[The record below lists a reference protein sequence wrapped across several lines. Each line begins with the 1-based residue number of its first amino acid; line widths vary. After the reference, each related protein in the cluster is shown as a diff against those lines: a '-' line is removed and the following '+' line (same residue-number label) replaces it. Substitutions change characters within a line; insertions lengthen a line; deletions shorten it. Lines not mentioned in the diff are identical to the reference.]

1 MFDHVD
7 MARSLGHARELIPLE
22 VLAERVRPVT
32 LARDQ
37 QLPVLPALA
46 PLLPGGALRR
56 GATVAVGAASGLGAG
71 AGAAGATS
79 LALALA
85 AGPSQAGAWVAA
97 VGLGSL
103 GAVAAAGFGVALDRL
118 ALVDDPAGAARPGT
132 LGGRGGRGTVS
143 WAAVVAGLVDGFDV
157 VLVAAGPGWRRRP
170 ADARRLVARV
180 RERGAVLVAV
190 GGDLPERSQVRL
202 SVAAAAWE
210 PIGGMGH
217 LHGRRVTVEAGGRGE
232 ASRPRRA
239 ELWLPSP
246 EGRVVPVEPLAP
258 AVPLPRPAPAG
269 PPPPRRPAPAEG
281 SSSPP
286 AVPVARPAAAEG
298 SSSPPAV
305 PVAGPAAAE
314 ESSSPP
320 AVPLPRP
327 APAPPPPGP
336 PLPRRPVPAERSS
349 SPPAVPVARPAPVPA
364 PAPPPPGSP
373 SVRRPVA
380 AGPGRRS
387 HGPGGPPGSRVEPVP
402 RRGPG
407 RWRPGGDPDVDLV
420 GTAG

>member
-1 MFDHVD
+1 MT
-7 MARSLGHARELIPLE
+7 RSPGHARELIPLE

-56 GATVAVGAASGLGAG
+56 GTTVAVGAATGLGAG

-118 ALVDDPAGAARPGT
+118 ALVDGPTGARRLGGF
-132 LGGRGGRGTVS
+132 GGRGDRGTVS
-143 WAAVVAGLVDGFDV
+143 WAAVVAALVDGFDV
-157 VLVAAGPGWRRRP
+157 VLVAAGPGLRRRP

-202 SVAAAAWE
+202 SVTAAAWE
-210 PIGGMGH
+210 PIGGVGH
-217 LHGRRVTVEAGGRGE
+217 LHGRRVRVDAGGRGE
-232 ASRPRRA
+232 ASRPRQA

-246 EGRVVPVEPLAP
+246 EGRVVPIEPLAP
-258 AVPLPRPAPAG
+258 AVPFPRPAAVPA
-269 PPPPRRPAPAEG
+269 
-281 SSSPP
+281 SSS
-286 AVPVARPAAAEG
+286 A
-298 SSSPPAV
+298 
-305 PVAGPAAAE
+305 
-314 ESSSPP
+314 
-320 AVPLPRP
+320 
-327 APAPPPPGP
+327 
-336 PLPRRPVPAERSS
+336 
-349 SPPAVPVARPAPVPA
+349 
-364 PAPPPPGSP
+364 GSP
-373 SVRRPVA
+373 SVRRPLA
-380 AGPGRRS
+380 AGPGSFSPPDAPVARRGAVPASSSSSAGSPSVRRRETAAPGRRS
-387 HGPGGPPGSRVEPVP
+387 DVPGGPSGSRVEPLP

-407 RWRPGGDPDVDLV
+407 RWRPDGDPDVDLAE
-420 GTAG
+420 TAG